1 MNNGVQIMI
10 AGIGSPH
17 GDDQA
22 GWEVARKIE
31 RRNYNHVCVKLART
45 PADLLDWI
53 DPAMDLLICD
63 ACQGA
68 GEVGSV
74 HQWEWPCGQLDEIR
88 WSGTHQ
94 MSLVGVLALASQL
107 GKLPQH
113 VQIFGIELQS
123 PHSEETIS
131 DIVQSGVIAAVEL
144 ICEKMNPAVRQG
156 EMEHA

>member
-1 MNNGVQIMI
+1 MRNGTQIMV

-22 GWEVARKIE
+22 GWEMAREME
-31 RRNYNHVCVKLART
+31 RRKFAHVSVKLART

-53 DPAMDLLICD
+53 DPGMDLLICD

-68 GEVGSV
+68 GEPGSI

-94 MSLVGVLALASQL
+94 MSLTGVLALAEQL
-107 GKLPQH
+107 GRLPQH
-113 VQIFGIELQS
+113 VRIWAIEL
-123 PHSEETIS
+123 HSNHSGES
-131 DIVQSGVIAAVEL
+131 LSAVVQAGVFSAVEAM
-144 ICEKMNPAVRQG
+144 CEDISNTVRQG
-156 EMEHA
+156 EIEHA

>member
-107 GKLPQH
+107 GRLPKQVRICGVELDSNH
-113 VQIFGIELQS
+113 SGETLSQAVQAGI
-123 PHSEETIS
+123 
-131 DIVQSGVIAAVEL
+131 VAAVESICGDL
-144 ICEKMNPAVRQG
+144 IPSFRPG
-156 EMEHA
+156 EIEHA